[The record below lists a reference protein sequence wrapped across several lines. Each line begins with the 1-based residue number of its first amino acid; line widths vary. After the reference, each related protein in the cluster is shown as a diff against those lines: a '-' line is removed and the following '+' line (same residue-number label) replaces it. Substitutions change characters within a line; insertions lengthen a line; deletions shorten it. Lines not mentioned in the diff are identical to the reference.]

1 MKTLILQLTNKIKLQ
16 KYFTDCGVLSR
27 RAAEAEIAAG
37 KVKVNGIVA
46 ELGQRIDPASDK
58 VEYRG
63 RIIRPTVEE
72 RVCIMLNKP
81 RGFVTTMSDEKGR
94 PTVRMLTEGVHAR
107 VYPVGRLDMD
117 SDGLLLLTNDGAL
130 AEKLTHPRHSI
141 PKIYHVTVTGDVS
154 DDILRTLNT
163 PMTIDGYRL
172 RPTKTRIYKKSERS
186 CVLEMT
192 LFEGRNRQI
201 RKMCDTVGL
210 KITRL
215 CRVALGDIKLGS
227 LPEGKWRR
235 LTKDE
240 LSYLDKSLQ
249 ISTSKR

>member
-1 MKTLILQLTNKIKLQ
+1 MEEIKIQ
-16 KYFTDCGVLSR
+16 KYFTDCGVMSR
-27 RAAEAEIAAG
+27 RAAEAEIECG
-37 KVKVNGIVA
+37 KVLVNGRPA
-46 ELGQRIDPASDK
+46 TLGMRIRAGIDT
-58 VEYRG
+58 VEYNG
-63 RIIRPTVEE
+63 RPIVPMVDE
-72 RVCIMLNKP
+72 RICIMLNKP

-94 PTVRMLTEGVHAR
+94 PTVRMLTEGLHAR

-117 SDGLLLLTNDGAL
+117 SDGLLLLTNDGTL

-141 PKIYHVTVTGDVS
+141 PKIYHVTIKGEVTDDV
-154 DDILRTLNT
+154 LRALNS
-163 PMTIDGYRL
+163 PMTIDGYKL
-172 RPTKTRIYKKSERS
+172 RPTTTRIHEKNERS

-201 RKMCDTVGL
+201 RKMCDKVGL

-215 CRVALGDIKLGS
+215 CRVALGEIKLGS

-240 LSYLDKSLQ
+240 LNYLDKSLQ
-249 ISTSKR
+249 AVTSKQTKG